1 MKRATI
7 TVDEWAEALADA
19 KLAGRRSDPG
29 ETTQELA
36 ARFGVSRR
44 TMHDRLAVLR
54 RAGRVTV
61 GTRYVGSGSG
71 RVPVYRLLPA
81 KR

>member
-1 MKRATI
+1 MKRDTI

-19 KLAGRRSDPG
+19 RLAGRRSDPG

-36 ARFGVSRR
+36 ARFGIARQ
-44 TMHDRLAVLR
+44 TMHQRLMVLK
-54 RAGRVTV
+54 RAGRVKA
-61 GTRYVGSGSG
+61 GTRYTGSGSG
-71 RVPVYRLLPA
+71 RVPVYQLLPA